1 MLFRSREHAV
11 WALRDFGIRCVIAP
25 SFGDIFSNNARKNGL
40 LLIRLPA
47 AICDRLRDEVAL
59 AQFAPMTVDLV
70 EQRLT
75 LASGEGID
83 FAIDPDDRRT
93 LLDGR
98 DDIART
104 LRHEA
109 AITRFE
115 TAA

>member
-1 MLFRSREHAV
+1 MKT
-11 WALRDFGIRCVIAP
+11 AP

-59 AQFAPMTVDLV
+59 AQFAPMTVDLAD
-70 EQRLT
+70 QRLT
-75 LASGEGID
+75 LASGESIE
-83 FAIDPDDRRT
+83 FAIDSDDRRT